1 LSRFALLL
9 VSLALGCAQPLT
21 ELVVVVDTD
30 YAVPAGLDAVVLEV
44 EGPDA
49 AEAPVRVRPAEVGLP
64 ITLGLVHRGG
74 LLGPVRVTAVGE
86 RGGVALVRRQARTS
100 FLPHERRELRL
111 LLLRGCEDA
120 RCGGDTT
127 CVPGGCAGI
136 DVDPATLPPFDGTAT
151 RSDVGPGDGGLAD
164 VGPGDGGPG
173 DGGPADA
180 PPSADTGAEPDAC
193 VPAGAEGCNG
203 RDDDCD
209 GSVDE
214 GVCTC
219 DPPCAL
225 ANATA
230 SCIGGRCEI
239 SACDVGYAD
248 CDRMT
253 PTGCERSTR
262 TVTDC
267 GACDAPC
274 TLPAG
279 LPATAA
285 GAPGCAGGVCEIASC
300 DNPNF
305 GDCNGVFAD
314 GCETSL
320 VADDSNCGRCNARCR
335 SGTRCAMSMC
345 R

>member
-1 LSRFALLL
+1 MSRVAPLL
-9 VSLALGCAQPLT
+9 VSLWLGCAQPLT

-30 YAVPAGLDAVVLEV
+30 YAVPDGLDAVVLEV
-44 EGPDA
+44 EGPEA
-49 AEAPVRVRPAEVGLP
+49 AEPPVRVLLAEVGLP

-74 LLGPVRVTAVGE
+74 PLGPLRVTAVGE
-86 RGGVALVRRQARTS
+86 RGGVARVRRQARTS

-120 RCGGDTT
+120 RCAGDTT

-136 DVDPATLPPFDGTAT
+136 DVDPTTLPPFDGNAA

-164 VGPGDGGPG
+164 APTAPDT
-173 DGGPADA
+173 GPA
-180 PPSADTGAEPDAC
+180 PDAC

-230 SCIGGRCEI
+230 SCVGGRCEI

-279 LPATAA
+279 LPGTAA
-285 GAPGCAGGVCEIASC
+285 GTPGCAGGACEIASC
-300 DNPNF
+300 DNPMF

-314 GCETSL
+314 GCETNL
-320 VADDSNCGRCNARCR
+320 ATDDANCGRCNARCR
-335 SGTRCAMSMC
+335 SGSRCAMSMC